1 VSRPVTPPAT
11 YGDVAGEYASLWR
24 GAAVVEG
31 LHDVV
36 WVRGPD
42 AVEFLDGL
50 LSQSISSLE
59 PGMAAPS
66 LLLSPQGKLRATLWV
81 LRDHQAVGLVADA
94 GRGEIV
100 AGDLGRFR
108 IRVAVEIT
116 PGSEP
121 VVAVIGPDGAAL
133 VAEAPAPATWVAGG
147 EGVVVADLPFRLGGP
162 PRIVVIGADLAE
174 APRAGRQAY
183 DALRVEV
190 GEPVMGVDLDDTTI
204 AQEADLVDGAVDL
217 AKGCYLGQELI
228 ARIDSRGHVNR
239 RLRGVVVRTNV
250 LPPTGARVVA
260 DEVSVGTLTSVAE
273 SLELRAPVGLAV
285 VRREV
290 EPGTAVTVEWDG
302 GGAAPAVVASL
313 PLHGG
318 R

>member
-11 YGDVAGEYASLWR
+11 YGDVTGEYVSLWR

-50 LSQSISSLE
+50 VSQSISSLE

-81 LRDHQAVGLVADA
+81 LRAHEAVGLVVDA

-121 VVAVIGPDGAAL
+121 VVAVIGPEGAAL

-147 EGVVVADLPFRLGGP
+147 EGVVVAHLPFRLGGP

-183 DALRVEV
+183 DALRIEV
-190 GEPVMGVDLDDTTI
+190 GEPVMGIDLDDTTI
-204 AQEADLVDGAVDL
+204 AQEADLVDGAVDF

-250 LPPTGARVVA
+250 LPPPGARVVA
-260 DEVSVGTLTSVAE
+260 DEVTVGTLTSVAE

-290 EPGTAVTVEWDG
+290 EPGTAVTVEWDD